1 MKKILRSLIKIFLI
15 TGSVSLIVVI
25 IGLIARWPTI
35 IHFSDGFFWAG
46 VIIGSIGALIS
57 LGDRDV
63 RLNPSRK
70 IQPQTPQDEF
80 AALAGAGDPP
90 VDTSNPLTDSGST
103 FRYDVLLL
111 TSAGLLILIGYLITL

>member
-1 MKKILRSLIKIFLI
+1 M
-15 TGSVSLIVVI
+15 IVVI

-80 AALAGAGDPP
+80 AALAGAGESPA
-90 VDTSNPLTDSGST
+90 DTNNSPTGPGQS